1 MRNVYIFFTI
11 ILSATAL
18 NAQFSVNFTEAENFA
33 DGPLYNQTDW
43 YSTFEANTW
52 NVNTSIGKIYT
63 PFSNRRAAWGKP
75 FIGVTGD
82 QIKFRVEFDFTGS
95 VAPENTLALF
105 EIGFISDADIN
116 GGDPTVKNTI
126 YIMTTQDNSFNPG
139 GSLMLFQNFGTKLT
153 GNPKLPIVDCQGDD
167 LALEVTLE
175 LGNDGQTSEIY
186 GQLFNLTDGSET
198 AMAAYQSTT
207 AFVSDD
213 LVSAAKS
220 TGVYGFMKSQ
230 TITDPTQSIENLNI
244 SKVTMSGYTLSN
256 EFPTI
261 LEFNII
267 KNPVQNELG
276 ITGLDTGSQISIY
289 SISGAKVHT
298 QEFNGKSINVSNLNA
313 GLYFLETPGYSVK
326 KFLKK

>member
-1 MRNVYIFFTI
+1 MRNVYTFLTI
-11 ILSATAL
+11 ILSATTL
-18 NAQFSVNFTEAENFA
+18 NAQISVNFTEAENFSN
-33 DGPLYNQTDW
+33 GPLYNQTDW
-43 YSTFEANTW
+43 YSTFEGNTW

-82 QIKFRVEFDFTGS
+82 QIKFRVEFNFTGS
-95 VAPENTLALF
+95 VNPGNVVALL
-105 EIGFISDADIN
+105 EIGFISNEDIN
-116 GGDPTVKNTI
+116 GGEPTVSNTI
-126 YIMTTQDNSFNPG
+126 YIMTTQDNTFNPG
-139 GSLMLFQNFGTKLT
+139 GSLMLHQNYSTKLS
-153 GNPKLPIVDCQGDD
+153 GNPKLPINDCQGDD

-186 GQLFNLTDGSET
+186 GQLFNLTDGSST
-198 AMAAYQSTT
+198 AIGAYQSTT
-207 AFVSDD
+207 TFVSND

-220 TGVYGFMKSQ
+220 TGVYGYMKSQ

-267 KNPVQNELG
+267 KNPVENELIISG
-276 ITGLDTGSQISIY
+276 INSDNQISIY
-289 SISGAKVHT
+289 SLTGAKVLS
-298 QEFNGKSINVSNLNA
+298 QEFNGNNIDVSNLNA
-313 GLYFLETPGYSVK
+313 GLYFLEIPGYSVK